1 MAWTEWPWGKLAGH
15 QKCKLLVVFFF
26 FLSWL
31 LKCIVWKVHLQYLGL
46 SFLESLIFLSDCIL
60 FFPLYLSFVFALL
73 KFSRNSTYGSSNS
86 FLLCFTKSQVC
97 VCHSIPLSR
106 AAALN
111 LDFRFLSTGI
121 CKDDYFYVVS
131 LVLEVAKRRV
141 SWKFSTRCNPA
152 EVWFVISSNSS

>member
-1 MAWTEWPWGKLAGH
+1 MAMREACRPSEMQTS
-15 QKCKLLVVFFF
+15 CSFFF
-26 FLSWL
+26 FIVAVEIHSVKGAFTVPWAQFPWLWFFFLTVSYSFHCIYLLSLPSWNFL
-31 LKCIVWKVHLQYLGL
+31 AIQPMEAQIVSCFVSLKAKCAY
-46 SFLESLIFLSDCIL
+46 
-60 FFPLYLSFVFALL
+60 A
-73 KFSRNSTYGSSNS
+73 
-86 FLLCFTKSQVC
+86 
-97 VCHSIPLSR
+97 IPLSR

-111 LDFRFLSTGI
+111 LDFHFLSTGI

>member
-31 LKCIVWKVHLQYLGL
+31 LKCIVWKVHLQYLRL
-46 SFLESLIFLSDCIL
+46 SFLESLNFFLTVSYSFHCI
-60 FFPLYLSFVFALL
+60 YLLSLPAWNFLAIQPMEAQIVSCFVSL
-73 KFSRNSTYGSSNS
+73 KAKCAYA
-86 FLLCFTKSQVC
+86 
-97 VCHSIPLSR
+97 IPLSR

-111 LDFRFLSTGI
+111 LDFHFLSTGI